1 MSLTKYIN
9 GIHAYIRSRDDI
21 HFEAIAAKFDIEV
34 ADIRKA
40 AYDAEDS
47 IKKPKPIKVQT
58 RQPKNNTNKDGTK
71 AERKKSGYWYFSKE
85 TRPEAVEL
93 LINNPKE
100 RKFTQRDGK
109 VVDIKVSDFK
119 NDKPTFTHVNQKCA
133 HMWWSLS
140 DEERAE
146 WEVKVAEYCEDLKK
160 QEQKEHK
167 NDKNL
172 KKQKSDKK
180 GSKNDKNDNDSDEGE
195 EDEDGDEK
203 SDGDD
208 EEDENEEKSDDE
220 DEDEEQPAPKKN
232 AKNAKPAVK
241 NTGKGEGRTAK
252 TVVAK
257 KALPPPKGKV
267 NSKGKR

>member
-21 HFEAIAAKFDIEV
+21 HFEAIAAKFNLDT

-85 TRPEAVEL
+85 MRPTAVDL
-93 LINNPKE
+93 LINKPKE

-146 WEVKVAEYCEDLKK
+146 WEVKVAEYCEELKK
-160 QEQKEHK
+160 KE
-167 NDKNL
+167 
-172 KKQKSDKK
+172 KKEKDNEGSD
-180 GSKNDKNDNDSDEGE
+180 DEGTE
-195 EDEDGDEK
+195 GDEIE
-203 SDGDD
+203 SDD
-208 EEDENEEKSDDE
+208 EEEKESDDDEEEEEK
-220 DEDEEQPAPKKN
+220 PVPKKS
-232 AKNAKPAVK
+232 AKNTTKVIAK
-241 NTGKGEGRTAK
+241 NNGKGEGRTAK
-252 TVVAK
+252 TLPVK

-267 NSKGKR
+267 NAKGKGNK

>member
-9 GIHAYIRSRDDI
+9 GIHAYIRSRDEI
-21 HFEAIAAKFDIEV
+21 HFEAIAAKFDVDI
-34 ADIRKA
+34 ADVRKV

-93 LINNPKE
+93 LINKPKE

-140 DEERAE
+140 EDERAE
-146 WEVKVAEYCEDLKK
+146 WEVKVAEYCEELKK
-160 QEQKEHK
+160 KEK
-167 NDKNL
+167 EKKEKDDDKDEE
-172 KKQKSDKK
+172 KEEG
-180 GSKNDKNDNDSDEGE
+180 GSSDE
-195 EDEDGDEK
+195 EK
-203 SDGDD
+203 ESDD
-208 EEDENEEKSDDE
+208 EEKESDDDDEEKE
-220 DEDEEQPAPKKN
+220 KPVTKN
-232 AKNAKPAVK
+232 TAKN
-241 NTGKGEGRTAK
+241 NGKGEGRTSK
-252 TVVAK
+252 TVPVKQTK

-267 NSKGKR
+267 ATKGKK